1 MRACVR
7 TCTLVGSV
15 ATLAVRRGR
24 QDAGM
29 EPTRDPEQIFGES
42 IEYEKQ
48 TAGRGASSL
57 VDKKEEGVR
66 VGGVGE
72 GEEGGK

>member
-1 MRACVR
+1 MCACVC

-24 QDAGM
+24 QDAGL

-57 VDKKEEGVR
+57 VDKKR
-66 VGGVGE
+66 GGGE
-72 GEEGGK
+72 GGWGGGGGREGK